1 MLSLI
6 EDNVRQGAVA
16 EDFDNEYEYIVRD
29 KWTLK
34 GKDKAGAR
42 EETGRQ
48 FM

>member
-29 KWTLK
+29 K
-34 GKDKAGAR
+34 
-42 EETGRQ
+42 
-48 FM
+48 